1 MNKRRKCLLY
11 RFLLSCLPAGRR
23 RNDRVIYRD
32 DIEKVVPQTGSEKNM
47 SARSLNKVTLIG
59 NLTRD
64 PELRFTPQGTA
75 VCTIGLATNRSW
87 VPAAGGERQEETE
100 FHRLVAW
107 QKLAEICSQL
117 LFKGRKVYVE
127 GRLQTRKWTGS
138 DGQER
143 VTTEIVIDNMIV
155 LDNKRREGDFGGG
168 AVGAPAAS
176 VPVGAGQAPAPV
188 GAGQASDPVVEEP
201 KAPAV
206 KPADKIVPDVEE
218 KLVKEEKEAKP
229 VKDEPKKEAKKKT
242 VKKKDDS
249 EEVKAEDIPF

>member
-1 MNKRRKCLLY
+1 
-11 RFLLSCLPAGRR
+11 
-23 RNDRVIYRD
+23 
-32 DIEKVVPQTGSEKNM
+32 M

-87 VPAAGGERQEETE
+87 VPSTGGERQEEVE
-100 FHRLVAW
+100 YHRLVAW

-117 LFKGRKVYVE
+117 LFKGRKIYVE

-138 DGQER
+138 DGQEK

-155 LDNKRREGDFGGG
+155 LDSKRRGGDFGSAPAGVGQVSTSGG
-168 AVGAPAAS
+168 AGRAS
-176 VPVGAGQAPAPV
+176 VPAAAAPV
-188 GAGQASDPVVEEP
+188 AKKPKEPVVEP
-201 KAPAV
+201 
-206 KPADKIVPDVEE
+206 VEE
-218 KLVKEEKEAKP
+218 KKEEKVKPVKEE
-229 VKDEPKKEAKKKT
+229 PKKTKKKET
-242 VKKKDDS
+242 VKKETDS